1 MQAKDLMCQPV
12 VTITPDAPISTAI
25 ALMLERRL
33 SGLPVVDSLGRLVGI
48 LSEGDL
54 LRRVELGTETQRPR
68 WLEILRGAGRAAED
82 FVRSHGRKVHEVMT
96 SKPIAI
102 GPEASLA
109 EIVGRMAQHRI
120 KRLPV
125 VENGKVVGLVSRAD
139 LLRALADSSR
149 QVEALQPRD
158 AEIRQAILAA
168 CEKQDWAPR
177 QLVAVDVQQGVVTL
191 SGTILDERERQGLKV
206 LAENIPG
213 VVEVRD
219 QLIWVEP
226 YSGTFLA
233 APPAESAS

>member
-1 MQAKDLMCQPV
+1 MQAKDLMRQPV
-12 VTITPDAPISTAI
+12 VTITPEAPISAAI

-33 SGLPVVDSLGRLVGI
+33 SGLPVVESDGRLVGI
-48 LSEGDL
+48 VSEGDL
-54 LRRVELGTETQRPR
+54 LRRVELGTETRRPR

-96 SKPIAI
+96 SEPITI
-102 GPEASLA
+102 DPEASLA
-109 EIVGRMAQHRI
+109 DIVERMARHGI

-125 VENGKVVGLVSRAD
+125 IEKGRVVGMVTRAD

-149 QVEALQPRD
+149 PVEAPQPGD
-158 AEIRQAILAA
+158 AEIRRAIFAA
-168 CEKQDWAPR
+168 CEKQNWAPR
-177 QLVAVDVQQGVVTL
+177 QLVGVDVHQGVVTL

-213 VVEVRD
+213 VVAVRD

-226 YSGTFLA
+226 FSGTYLA